1 MIWFRR
7 GVIVAL
13 VISTIAFTVSMRLW
27 WQGYDVEA
35 PMITM
40 EDTEIEVSINDG
52 EEILLEGISALDT
65 IDGDVTDLLMVE
77 NISDFSSD
85 MSREVS
91 ILSFDKSNNVTT
103 ATRTISYSDYT
114 EPRFSLRSALRIATG
129 DDVADILSYLSVED
143 CIEGDISEWIQQY
156 YVGDSVI
163 DTSVSGYYPMIFSV
177 FNSMGDSVEF
187 QATIEVYD
195 ATKEADKPEIMLS
208 EYIIYLENGET
219 FEPKDYI
226 QKVIYNDAT
235 YIRSSEG
242 KLEDLSYEP
251 VQGDE
256 ELEEVAA
263 SYPTFDMDQIAI
275 INEVD
280 TSVSGWYEV
289 SYTLTNVYGDE
300 RVVYL
305 GVCVEGN

>member
-13 VISTIAFTVSMRLW
+13 VISTIAFTISMRLW

-35 PMITM
+35 PVITM
-40 EDTEIEVSINDG
+40 EDTEIEVNINDG
-52 EEILLEGISALDT
+52 EEVLLEGISAFDT

-77 NISDFSSD
+77 NISGFSSD

-91 ILSFDKSNNVTT
+91 ILSFDRSNNVT
-103 ATRTISYSDYT
+103 AVTRTISYSDYA
-114 EPRFSLRSALRIATG
+114 EPRFSLSSALKIAAG
-129 DDVADILSYLSVED
+129 DDVTDFLNYLSVED

-163 DTSVSGYYPMIFSV
+163 DTAVAGYYPMTFSV

-195 ATKEADKPEIMLS
+195 ATKEADKPEIELS
-208 EYIIYLENGET
+208 EYMIYLENGEV
-219 FEPKDYI
+219 FEPEDYV
-226 QKVIYNDAT
+226 QKVIINEAT

-242 KLEDLSYEP
+242 VLEDLSYEP
-251 VQGDE
+251 VQLDD
-256 ELEEVAA
+256 ELEEVEV
-263 SYPTFDMDQIAI
+263 SYPTFDMNQIAI

-280 TSVSGWYEV
+280 TSTSGWYEV
-289 SYTLTNVYGDE
+289 SYSLTNVYGDE

-305 GVCVEGN
+305 VVCVEGN